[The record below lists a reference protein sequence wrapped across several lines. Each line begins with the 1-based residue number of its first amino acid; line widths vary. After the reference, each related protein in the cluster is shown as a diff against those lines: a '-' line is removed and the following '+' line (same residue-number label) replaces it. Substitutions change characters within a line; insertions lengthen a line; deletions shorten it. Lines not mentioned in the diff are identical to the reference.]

1 MNQNTHTPPFIKLDG
16 GSFEAGT
23 YTRLS
28 PCRFAE
34 GTEQ

>member
-1 MNQNTHTPPFIKLDG
+1 MNKHTHTPPFIHFSG

-34 GTEQ
+34 ETQQ